1 MPDGEI
7 GGAGGRMKCRQSP
20 ARVPFQPR
28 ASGTSTEDPM
38 NNILRLAAL
47 LVLLLAAA
55 LPFGAL
61 KAADPPVVIGLVIP
75 LSPPGDPTAGQLI
88 RRGAELAVDH
98 INGPMGG
105 VIDGRK
111 VALSVQDSQGR
122 TEGGVA
128 AYRRLV
134 SEERAAAVTGFF
146 HSSVNLAANEV
157 AKELGVPTL
166 GT

>member
-7 GGAGGRMKCRQSP
+7 GGAGGRMKCRKSP

-75 LSPPGDPTAGQLI
+75 HSPPGDTTADKLI

-111 VALSVQDSQGR
+111 VELSVQYSQC
-122 TEGGVA
+122 
-128 AYRRLV
+128 
-134 SEERAAAVTGFF
+134 
-146 HSSVNLAANEV
+146 
-157 AKELGVPTL
+157 
-166 GT
+166 